1 MNQIVLEMPIPPS
14 VNRTRRIDWRGHKQ
28 KEKWELHAGLFL
40 MAYGP
45 KPLPYGERQQI
56 FGPYELDIL
65 LPRTCRLDID
75 NPIKNI
81 IDYLVLREFTP
92 DDSQLEGYS
101 VRRAPIE
108 HCRVTIRA
116 VE

>member
-1 MNQIVLEMPIPPS
+1 
-14 VNRTRRIDWRGHKQ
+14 
-28 KEKWELHAGLFL
+28 
-40 MAYGP
+40 
-45 KPLPYGERQQI
+45 
-56 FGPYELDIL
+56 
-65 LPRTCRLDID
+65 LDID

-108 HCRVTIRA
+108 HCRVTIKA
-116 VE
+116 LEGE

>member
-1 MNQIVLEMPIPPS
+1 MNEITLEMPIPPS

-28 KEKWELHAGLFL
+28 KEKWALHCDLFL
-40 MAYGP
+40 TAYGP
-45 KPLPYGERQQI
+45 KPLPCGERRQVS
-56 FGPYELDIL
+56 GPYQLEIL
-65 LPRTCRLDID
+65 LPQACRLDID
-75 NPIKNI
+75 NPIKAV

-108 HCRVTIRA
+108 HCRITIKGLG
-116 VE
+116 